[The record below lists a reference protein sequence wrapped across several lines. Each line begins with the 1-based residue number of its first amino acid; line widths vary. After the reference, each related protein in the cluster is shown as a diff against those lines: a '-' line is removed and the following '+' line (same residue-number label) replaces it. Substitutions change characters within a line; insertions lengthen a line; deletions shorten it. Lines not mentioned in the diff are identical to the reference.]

1 MGHSANGLGIAI
13 IIFAL
18 LLLGCMVIVSYTLS
32 KIAQRLGVR
41 IMQDKLNRRLVVT
54 CLSIVGFILTVY
66 LLLS

>member
-1 MGHSANGLGIAI
+1 MGHSAKGLGIAI